1 MYFSSEII
9 EFSFGLIG
17 KVDSNPEGKARQEKI
32 SALRHLLATSQLLKS
47 KNQTILDLS
56 LEATA
61 SRDEFKRAVA
71 DIVSIGNTGKY
82 TIDFLHKF
90 DTDIGASVSS
100 NFLTT
105 RVEKSRNAT
114 ESASYPGRYGALL
127 LLLAEKIEIPSD
139 INVKLLSGY
148 NFEDIKIPLLIWLL
162 RATDLQLQPSDVI
175 SSAWLQKTIST
186 NITAR
191 FESTVSTVL
200 IPTVIELERFFAL
213 HPKRLSDLLVE
224 SVAEIDSIITRR
236 SYLGSL
242 ADIPSADLKQC
253 LFAYQSGLIEA
264 NLFYDGGVILRLIAA
279 TLTKRFCI
287 LTGLAGSGK
296 TKLAEAFA
304 LWLCESPD
312 QYRIV
317 AVGADWTS
325 NENLLGYADALQV
338 GQYRAPVNGALE
350 LILRAQSDTE
360 RPYFLIL
367 DEMNLSHVERYF
379 ADFLSAMESDNSPLS
394 LHGAASA
401 LALDGQ
407 GAALVPAKLALPAN
421 LFIIGTVNVDET
433 TYMFSPKV
441 LDRANV
447 IEFRA
452 TAKQMDAFL
461 GSPTGVNLKVLEAK
475 GKAFA
480 SAFVKRSQE
489 DAYIATLTDPAG
501 NPLTQKFK
509 DDLLRLFDTLALIG
523 AEFGF
528 RTAKEIARF
537 MVIHK
542 ELSGPSWTYKDSLDA
557 QVLQKLMPKL
567 HGSARKLSDVL
578 KALEEFAKAQDLPLT
593 LEKVLRMQ
601 QRLARDGFTSFAEA

>member
-17 KVDSNPEGKARQEKI
+17 KIDSNPGGKARQEKI

-47 KNQTILDLS
+47 KNKSILDLS
-56 LEATA
+56 LEAAA
-61 SRDEFKRAVA
+61 SREEFKKAVA

-82 TIDFLHKF
+82 TIDFLSKF

-105 RVEKSRNAT
+105 RVERSRNAT
-114 ESASYPGRYGALL
+114 ESAPYPGRYGALL

-148 NFEDIKIPLLIWLL
+148 HFEDIKIPLLIWLL
-162 RATDLQLQPSDVI
+162 RATDLQLQTSDVI

-200 IPTVIELERFFAL
+200 IPTVIELESFFAL
-213 HPKRLSDLLVE
+213 QPKRLSDLLVE
-224 SVAEIDSIITRR
+224 NVAEIDSIIARR
-236 SYLGSL
+236 NYLEAL
-242 ADIPSADLKQC
+242 TDVPSADLMEC
-253 LFAYQSGLIEA
+253 LVAYQSGLIEA

-325 NENLLGYADALQV
+325 NENLLGYADALQA

-379 ADFLSAMESDNSPLS
+379 ADFLSAMESENAPLS

-401 LALDGQ
+401 LALDEQ

-452 TAKQMDAFL
+452 TTKQMDAFL

-489 DAYIATLTDPAG
+489 DADIATLMDPAG

-509 DDLLRLFDTLALIG
+509 DDLLRVFGTLTLIG

-528 RTAKEIARF
+528 RTVKEIARF

-542 ELSGPSWTYKDSLDA
+542 ELSGPSWAYKDALDA

-567 HGSARKLSDVL
+567 HGSARKLSGVL
-578 KALEEFAKAQDLPLT
+578 KALEEFATAHDLPLT
-593 LEKVLRMQ
+593 LEKVVRMQ